1 MNIKTEAVYSTL
13 EAAEILNVKPRRL
26 QRLAKKHY
34 LKKVDNKYVYLGS
47 FLIKH
52 FKKII
57 EAPTDSDVQGTRTKE
72 EIDAEMTQKI
82 ASLTD
87 TIENLKKELQEKNK
101 RNKKLKKR
109 VASLKEKVFKIADN
123 ERIEVFTNEEYQK
136 FEARLKEWFT
146 QQDQIQNQEENLRT
160 QKRDSSELIKHY
172 QNQFEYQKEQ
182 SSKILEIHQ
191 KLIDTIKDQN
201 TLAAQRSFIEAKD
214 KGHDKN

>member
-1 MNIKTEAVYSTL
+1 MNIKPEALYSTL

-34 LKKVDNKYVYLGS
+34 LKKVDNRYLFSGS
-47 FLIKH
+47 FLISH

-57 EAPTDSDVQGTRTKE
+57 QAATDVDANKTQPRE
-72 EIDAEMTQKI
+72 EFDAKMTQEI
-82 ASLTD
+82 ASLKD
-87 TIENLKKELQEKNK
+87 SIEKLKKELQEKK
-101 RNKKLKKR
+101 ERNKKLKKK

>member
-1 MNIKTEAVYSTL
+1 MNIKPEALYSTL

-34 LKKVDNKYVYLGS
+34 LKKVDNRYLFSGS
-47 FLIKH
+47 FLISH

-57 EAPTDSDVQGTRTKE
+57 QAATDVDANKTQPKE
-72 EIDAEMTQKI
+72 EFDAKMTQEI
-82 ASLTD
+82 ASLKD
-87 TIENLKKELQEKNK
+87 SIEKLKKELKEKEE
-101 RNKKLKKR
+101 RNKKLKKK
-109 VASLKEKVFKIADN
+109 VASLKES
-123 ERIEVFTNEEYQK
+123 IEVFTNEEYQK